1 MNVTIFEK
9 RGGKNH
15 KVLNIKNIN
24 LIKPCLKFFSG
35 SLLPSG
41 ENSKLVN
48 MTWGPSHLVPIYWS
62 RLTSFSLLRPQ
73 HSFPRASCSLTPFHA
88 APPLLLFSLKIE
100 PRVQGLQE
108 AFSASNQLGELYFLC
123 ILFKAPWASQYHSVF
138 HTVYLVEIVEDYL
151 FTYLSSIYFWFLLPR
166 DDPYSFL
173 HLLRLTQHLAHTSTQ

>member
-1 MNVTIFEK
+1 MFKNTPNKGKIQNITYKQKIRMNVTIFEK

-15 KVLNIKNIN
+15 KLLNIKSIN
-24 LIKPCLKFFSG
+24 LIKTCLKFFSG

-73 HSFPRASCSLTPFHA
+73 HSFPRTSCSFIPFHA
-88 APPLLLFSLKIE
+88 APLLLLFFLKIE

-123 ILFKAPWASQYHSVF
+123 ILSKHPG
-138 HTVYLVEIVEDYL
+138 LPNIIVSFTL
-151 FTYLSSIYFWFLLPR
+151 FT
-166 DDPYSFL
+166 
-173 HLLRLTQHLAHTSTQ
+173 